1 MDKKEAL
8 KQIKAGDFYLGS
20 ADDKFKS
27 DKEVVL
33 AAVKKS
39 GSDLEYA
46 DKKLR
51 ADKKIVLAAVK
62 QDGMLLQ
69 YADKKL
75 KADKKIVLAAVKQNG
90 HALGYTDKK
99 LQADKKVVLTAVKKE
114 GYGFEYADK
123 KLKADKKIVLAT
135 VKQYGQSLGD
145 VDVKLKADKK
155 IVLAAVK
162 QNGEALQ
169 HANEKFRAD
178 KEVILTAVK
187 SYGDA
192 LRFANKKLKADKK
205 IVLTAVK
212 QSDSALQFAN
222 EKLKEDKEVV
232 RAALKDEELV
242 DKYFQEKLAK
252 TRGKE
257 EVLNQ
262 INKCLQTSGD
272 LNEGR
277 AGYASVIEHER
288 ETGTFAIFGDDED
301 EEEVTEI
308 EGYIISENKTGGEV
322 IWNLPDSTDNFLA
335 TLEQIEWVTADD
347 EDVKDTITYDDI
359 NFSDSRGIGSTAY
372 DTNNKEITEYDEFQG
387 GGDTEVIYLNSTYK
401 PTEITVNFKSKES
414 VIFDNVNSENE
425 NYTAKI
431 TGETIGVLKNYSDVL
446 MVVRTLLGK

>member
-51 ADKKIVLAAVK
+51 
-62 QDGMLLQ
+62 
-69 YADKKL
+69 
-75 KADKKIVLAAVKQNG
+75 
-90 HALGYTDKK
+90 
-99 LQADKKVVLTAVKKE
+99 
-114 GYGFEYADK
+114 
-123 KLKADKKIVLAT
+123 
-135 VKQYGQSLGD
+135 
-145 VDVKLKADKK
+145 
-155 IVLAAVK
+155 
-162 QNGEALQ
+162 
-169 HANEKFRAD
+169 
-178 KEVILTAVK
+178 
-187 SYGDA
+187 
-192 LRFANKKLKADKK
+192 
-205 IVLTAVK
+205 
-212 QSDSALQFAN
+212 
-222 EKLKEDKEVV
+222 
-232 RAALKDEELV
+232 
-242 DKYFQEKLAK
+242 
-252 TRGKE
+252 
-257 EVLNQ
+257 
-262 INKCLQTSGD
+262 
-272 LNEGR
+272 
-277 AGYASVIEHER
+277 
-288 ETGTFAIFGDDED
+288 
-301 EEEVTEI
+301 
-308 EGYIISENKTGGEV
+308 
-322 IWNLPDSTDNFLA
+322 
-335 TLEQIEWVTADD
+335 ADD

-425 NYTAKI
+425 NYTVKI